1 MVALS
6 NYLSVLAAEVAG
18 EVSAYKRSSRA
29 AHFAYL
35 EAGRKLADAR
45 ESARRGEWLPFLE
58 ACGIEERTARNMMI
72 LARADL
78 TPEAIEERGGIRASL
93 EALRASARE
102 PTTVSDCEGP
112 DPEPIDDVAILLWVQ
127 PRVVRH
133 LCADLRRR

>member
-18 EVSAYKRSSRA
+18 EVAAYKRSSRA

-58 ACGIEERTARNMMI
+58 ACGIGHGAAVPDSRRAAGEGGDRGVATGAAGSGLTDTFRADAGVCATAARTARGRCRTP
-72 LARADL
+72 AAD
-78 TPEAIEERGGIRASL
+78 G
-93 EALRASARE
+93 
-102 PTTVSDCEGP
+102 
-112 DPEPIDDVAILLWVQ
+112 VA
-127 PRVVRH
+127 
-133 LCADLRRR
+133 A